1 MRPRRMTEPGQCHA
15 ALHGGLR
22 TILEWTGDGAGMKK
36 TDPPG
41 SGVSASMVGS
51 GGAIPETLARA
62 PRRPSNRPLKPERE
76 KSQLRAC
83 YS

>member
-1 MRPRRMTEPGQCHA
+1 MR
-15 ALHGGLR
+15 
-22 TILEWTGDGAGMKK
+22 K
-36 TDPPG
+36 TDTPG

-83 YS
+83 YP